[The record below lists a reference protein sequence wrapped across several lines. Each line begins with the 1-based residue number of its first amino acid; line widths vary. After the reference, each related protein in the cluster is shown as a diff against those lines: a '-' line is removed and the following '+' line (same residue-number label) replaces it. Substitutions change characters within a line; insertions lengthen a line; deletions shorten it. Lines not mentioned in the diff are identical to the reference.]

1 MNPLRKALR
10 SQKQRVAGVAHAG
23 LRAFGFD
30 YVRFTPNDSSLARRQ
45 KLLRTYHID
54 LVLDVGANR
63 GQYGTE
69 MRKLGYRGKIISF
82 EPLASAYTLLERT
95 AQADPAWQTFPFALG
110 AQATETIINISG
122 NSYSSSLLEMLPAH
136 LALDS
141 QSKYVGQQAIK
152 VQTLDALFESLCRD
166 AHNIYLKMDTQG
178 FELQVLAGAAN
189 SLAHIQTIQLEMSLV
204 PLYEDAPLFKE
215 CFDYLT
221 ARNYQLVSF
230 ETGMVLPSTGQLTQI
245 DGIFHRD
252 TA

>member
-1 MNPLRKALR
+1 MNPFRKTWRRESKRLTNA
-10 SQKQRVAGVAHAG
+10 AHQT

-30 YVRFTPNDSSLARRQ
+30 YLRFNPTGSALARRQ
-45 KLLRTYHID
+45 KLLQTYHID

-63 GQYGTE
+63 GQYGSE
-69 MRKLGYRGKIISF
+69 LRRLGYRGKIISF
-82 EPLASAYTLLERT
+82 EPLATAYVDLART
-95 AQADPAWQTFPFALG
+95 ARADKAWQTFPFALG
-110 AQATETIINISG
+110 AQATETIINVAD

-141 QSKYVGQQAIK
+141 QSKYVAQQTTQ
-152 VQTLDALFESLCRD
+152 VQTLDAIFESLCRD

-189 SLAHIQTIQLEMSLV
+189 SLTRIQTIQLEMSLV
-204 PLYEDAPLFKE
+204 PLYKDAPLFQE
-215 CFDYLT
+215 CFEYLT
-221 ARNYQLVSF
+221 ARNYQLVSL
-230 ETGMVLPSTGQLTQI
+230 EPGMALPATGQLTQI